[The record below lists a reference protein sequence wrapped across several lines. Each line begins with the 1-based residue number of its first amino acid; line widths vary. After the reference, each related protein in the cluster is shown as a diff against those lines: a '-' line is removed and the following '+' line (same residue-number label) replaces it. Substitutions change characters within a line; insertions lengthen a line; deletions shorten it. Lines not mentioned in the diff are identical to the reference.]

1 MVKKTSISVMIVDDS
16 PIDQKITVHLLKNN
30 YGINDI
36 VLMDNGTSA
45 LLYLA
50 NYPYFALAKPLLVL
64 LDMDMPE
71 MNGLEFLK
79 AYDLLDSPLK
89 SFCTIVVL
97 TASEVE
103 KDLERLKNNK
113 HVMKVVQKPL
123 QKNSIEE
130 FLF

>member
-1 MVKKTSISVMIVDDS
+1 MIVDDS
-16 PIDQKITVHLLKNN
+16 PIDQKITAHLLKNN

-36 VLMDNGTSA
+36 VIMDDGPSA

-50 NYPYFALAKPLLVL
+50 NYPHSGLAKPLLVL

-79 AYDLLDSPLK
+79 AYDQLNSSLK

-113 HVMKVVQKPL
+113 YVMKVVQKPL
-123 QKNSIEE
+123 QKNSIQE
-130 FLF
+130 FIC

>member
-1 MVKKTSISVMIVDDS
+1 MSVMIVDDS

-50 NYPYFALAKPLLVL
+50 NYPHSALAKPLLVL